1 MSDLRITNNI
11 LSLTALEVCR
21 PEFLPAFGE
30 DVDLLRCRTSLSQ
43 HTIRPMSSFVSLTPA
58 VSVRSEAEEDN
69 ESLISDDID
78 ISTACLQ
85 LLSNLRSTS
94 IPSLSTESNTREITN
109 MLNESEHLCTVI
121 LDHFRTKTGEAS
133 KVLAGL
139 SEQVSSMRDTRD
151 RVSVLAH
158 TKLMENNVQPL
169 RKSGHVTRGSQDSDA
184 TIVSELETPPPSET
198 VYKREQT
205 WSVSAKL
212 KGFFKRSLSP
222 QSPSKGR
229 ARSPPVVE
237 EVQENIEDLDEEE
250 VTVIAENTI
259 AWSVQSAL
267 SSSTSVLQA
276 AMVDLEAMLQMLDP
290 AARLVQKSEAWISR
304 VERLMQHALRVS
316 LVPLLIPAID

>member
-1 MSDLRITNNI
+1 
-11 LSLTALEVCR
+11 
-21 PEFLPAFGE
+21 
-30 DVDLLRCRTSLSQ
+30 
-43 HTIRPMSSFVSLTPA
+43 MSSFVSITPA
-58 VSVRSEAEEDN
+58 VGVRSDAEEDN

-139 SEQVSSMRDTRD
+139 SEQVNSMRDTRD

-169 RKSGHVTRGSQDSDA
+169 RKSGRVTRGSQDSDV

-198 VYKREQT
+198 VYKRERT

-237 EVQENIEDLDEEE
+237 EVQENIEHLDEEEQEE